1 MKNIH
6 HSSFIISFADF
17 CHDSANQA
25 SLFALAAPKVHH
37 SSFIIRHSLI
47 LLFTLAVGFSH
58 AATKPGFAIVVD
70 PESQRQAQT
79 ELKAYADALT
89 EVQGFHV
96 YTVIDRWGIPDS
108 IRAELQRLHT
118 LKEDPIVGA
127 VFVGDIPVP
136 MIRDAQFM
144 TSAFKMNQK
153 MPRRDSSVPSDR
165 FYDDFGLRFKFLDRD
180 TADCTHLFYYS
191 LTCEGN
197 QTLHPDLFTGRI
209 RPTDAGGTSRYE
221 KLRAYLRKAT
231 AAKRNPEPFQSVF
244 VYTGSGSVNESRVAH
259 IDEQMSMR
267 EHFPQLAGKAN
278 AFSYMDFTDE
288 PFVKRKL
295 MNEMMRPDLSLG
307 FMHHH
312 GDFDTQ
318 YLTHAPKPA
327 GTEEALD
334 YLLRAYRDR
343 LRRAAR
349 YGQDVDSIRRM
360 LTERDGLPEAW
371 LAGQPSPE
379 NIVLDSLLEDSLNLT
394 LKDFATYGYR
404 PNCRIAV
411 YDACYNGA
419 FHNVDCIANEYIFQ
433 PGRTIAGQ
441 GGTVNVIQDK
451 WPDRYMGLLAD
462 GVMIG
467 LINQQEPELEVHI
480 IGDPTF
486 CFQRNGKTDINKL
499 ILSGSAKDWER
510 ILKKRY
516 NPDIRCMALQ
526 MLKDSPTLTDARLLQ
541 LVRTAASGLVRL
553 QAFYLLQQRNSPL
566 LVDAIEVAA
575 SDNAYELLQRMAVNA
590 IPKCGHPRLTK
601 TLARLLAQNN
611 ASARVAFNSME
622 AIQFMPATEMQQA
635 IRQALDSIAPYVTW
649 ADEYKAKR
657 QKTVDNYLG
666 RWDEDIIELCEGKLT
681 LQRQRMMADRMK
693 IYLPPYLVQRV
704 AAYTEQCTDPEVQQL
719 LLSSLG
725 WHRLAYT
732 SNAIAE
738 TAQRMSQNAALPQE
752 VRDEALKT
760 YKRVK

>member
-1 MKNIH
+1 MKQ
-6 HSSFIISFADF
+6 F
-17 CHDSANQA
+17 
-25 SLFALAAPKVHH
+25 
-37 SSFIIRHSLI
+37 I
-47 LLFTLAVGFSH
+47 LLLFLAFHIAVS
-58 AATKPGFAIVVD
+58 AATQRKGFAIVVD
-70 PESQRQAQT
+70 PESYRQAQT
-79 ELKAYADALT
+79 ELTAYQQAL
-89 EVQGFHV
+89 ERVQGFHV
-96 YTVIDRWGIPDS
+96 YTVVDRWGIPDS
-108 IRAELQRLHT
+108 IRAELMRLHALPT
-118 LKEDPIVGA
+118 APIVGA

-136 MIRDAQFM
+136 MIRDAQFL

-165 FYDDFGLRFKFLDRD
+165 FYDDFELQFRFLDRD
-180 TADCTHLFYYS
+180 TADCSHLFYYS

-197 QTLHPDLFTGRI
+197 QRLHPDLFTGRI

-231 AAKRNPEPFQSVF
+231 AAKLNPEPFQGVF

-267 EHFPQLAGKAN
+267 EHFPHLRGRSG

-318 YLTHAPKPA
+318 YLTHAPKPS

-360 LTERDGLPEAW
+360 LTERDGLPEGW
-371 LAGQPSPE
+371 LAGQPSLE
-379 NIVLDSLLEDSLNLT
+379 DSRLDSLLEDSLNLT

-404 PNCRIAV
+404 PNCRVAV

-419 FHNVDCIANEYIFQ
+419 FHNADCIANEYIFQ
-433 PGRTIAGQ
+433 SGRTIAGQ

-451 WPDRYMGLLAD
+451 WPDRYMGLLAE

-467 LINQQEPELEVHI
+467 LINQHEPELEVHI

-486 CFQRNGKTDINKL
+486 CFKAAGTTDLNNL
-499 ILSGSAKDWER
+499 ILSGTAKAWEKQLRQSAH
-510 ILKKRY
+510 
-516 NPDIRCMALQ
+516 PDIRCMALE
-526 MLKDSPTLTDARLLQ
+526 MLKATSSLTDNRLLK
-541 LVRTAASGLVRL
+541 LVRNDASGLVRL
-553 QAFYLLQQRNSPL
+553 QAFYLLQERNSPL
-566 LVDAIEVAA
+566 LADAIEAA
-575 SDNAYELLQRMAVNA
+575 ATDNSYELLQRMAVNA
-590 IPKCGHPRLTK
+590 IPKCGHPRLAA
-601 TLARLLAQNN
+601 TLAKLLAQNN
-611 ASARVAFNSME
+611 ASARVAFNSQE
-622 AIQFMPATEMQQA
+622 AIQFMPSAEMKLA
-635 IRQALDSIAPYVTW
+635 IKQALDSIAPYVTW
-649 ADEYKAKR
+649 ADEYKQKRLAK
-657 QKTVDNYLG
+657 VDNYLG
-666 RWDEDIIELCEGKLT
+666 RWDEDILELCDGKLS

-704 AAYTEQCTDPEVQQL
+704 AAYTELCSDPEVQRL

-732 SNAIAE
+732 SSTIAE
-738 TAQRMSQNAALPQE
+738 TAQRMSQNRALPQE